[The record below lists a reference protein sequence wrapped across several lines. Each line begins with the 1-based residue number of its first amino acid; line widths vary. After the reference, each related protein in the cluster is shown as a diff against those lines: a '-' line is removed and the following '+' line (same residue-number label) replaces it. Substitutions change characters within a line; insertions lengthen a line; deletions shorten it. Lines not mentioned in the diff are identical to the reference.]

1 MCWCFIHCYTFLN
14 ACDHMVNVN
23 CVVCYYQMNTL
34 IITRSYEAKLTDT
47 KYIQLYYVHYIII
60 KNIKALYVGSLV
72 DINRYTTPTLRAYS
86 RMFRLLSMFD
96 RRPQAQE

>member
-1 MCWCFIHCYTFLN
+1 MFN
-14 ACDHMVNVN
+14 
-23 CVVCYYQMNTL
+23 VVCYYQLNTVT
-34 IITRSYEAKLTDT
+34 ITRSYESNLTDT
-47 KYIQLYYVHYIII
+47 IHIQLYYEQYIII

-96 RRPQAQE
+96 RRPQANE

>member
-1 MCWCFIHCYTFLN
+1 
-14 ACDHMVNVN
+14 MVNVY
-23 CVVCYYQMNTL
+23 CVVCYYQLSTV
-34 IITRSYEAKLTDT
+34 ITTPSYEVNLTDT
-47 KYIQLYYVHYIII
+47 KHIQLSYVRYITI
-60 KNIKALYVGSLV
+60 KNIKAHYVGSLV